1 MPCTLHDVHE
11 PWSASASITT
21 SHCAVISCRRS
32 TGAVHAEVGFQW
44 RRTVTP
50 SPRSSSA
57 GRSRTT
63 STTTRA
69 GDHVSGIA
77 YVSEVRVERLEG
89 RLRVA
94 YLPGEEEP
102 VLYGVHG
109 AVAEHYGVDPGS
121 SPSHA
126 TTIDHLVG
134 AALG

>member
-1 MPCTLHDVHE
+1 M
-11 PWSASASITT
+11 
-21 SHCAVISCRRS
+21 
-32 TGAVHAEVGFQW
+32 
-44 RRTVTP
+44 
-50 SPRSSSA
+50 
-57 GRSRTT
+57 
-63 STTTRA
+63 
-69 GDHVSGIA
+69 SGIA

-89 RLRVA
+89 RLRAA